1 MSALDDIVLSPDPRL
16 KQVCTPIEHIDGH
29 IKQLAKRM
37 LRDMYAADG
46 CGLAAPQIG
55 ENIQMVVIDVDYADG
70 KKNPYILINPEI
82 ITADGTPQVYNEGC
96 LSFPGISVPVER
108 PSHVVVRALNL
119 DGELMEYEAEG
130 NLLAICLQHEIDHL
144 QGITMVDHLSITQRA
159 AAMREYEQ
167 ALAAGA
173 RPGDTEMC

>member
-16 KQVCTPIEHIDGH
+16 KQACTPIEHIDGH